1 MKIKIGTQLEEE
13 VYQDLKV
20 AAARE
25 KRAISEV
32 IQEALTAYLQ
42 HQAQPPGKRSGLARL
57 LEADPLRLTPDQ
69 LRETMETDFFDQ

>member
-13 VYQDLKV
+13 IYQDLKI

-32 IQEALTAYLQ
+32 IQEAIAAYLQ
-42 HQAQPPGKRSGLARL
+42 QQAQPRSPKSGLARL
-57 LEADPLRLTPDQ
+57 LEADPLRLTSEQ
-69 LRETMETDFFDQ
+69 IRESMEADFFDQ

>member
-32 IQEALTAYLQ
+32 IQEAIAAYLQ
-42 HQAQPPGKRSGLARL
+42 QQAQPRGKKSGLARL

-69 LRETMETDFFDQ
+69 FRETMEADFFEQ

>member
-25 KRAISEV
+25 KRAINEV
-32 IQEALTAYLQ
+32 IQEAIAAYLQ
-42 HQAQPPGKRSGLARL
+42 QQTQPRGKKSGLAL
-57 LEADPLRLTPDQ
+57 LLVADPLRLTQ
-69 LRETMETDFFDQ
+69 EQFRESMEADFFDQ